1 MKLKDPAFLFYPE
14 AFMIGTMDMTDE
26 EAGRYIRL
34 MCLQFVKGHLAELT
48 GADDMPKVREKFT
61 LDDEGRYYNRRL
73 QYEMDRRRAFTESR
87 RKNGKKGGRPTKA
100 EEKPTKNHMVNLM
113 ETTSKP
119 YGKPSENLPI
129 NTNTNTNT
137 DINLSSIREHIREVK
152 ERYKDE

>member
-26 EAGRYIRL
+26 EVGRYTRL
-34 MCLQFVKGHLAELT
+34 MCMQFIKGHLSELT
-48 GADDMPKVREKFT
+48 GADNMPKVKEKF
-61 LDDEGRYYNRRL
+61 LQDEEGRYYNYRL
-73 QYEMDRRRAFTESR
+73 QYEIDKRRAFTESR
-87 RKNGKKGGRPTKA
+87 RKNGKKGGRPK
-100 EEKPTKNHMVNLM
+100 EKPTKNHMVNHM
-113 ETTSKP
+113 ESTSKP

-137 DINLSSIREHIREVK
+137 DIQLSNIREHIREVK